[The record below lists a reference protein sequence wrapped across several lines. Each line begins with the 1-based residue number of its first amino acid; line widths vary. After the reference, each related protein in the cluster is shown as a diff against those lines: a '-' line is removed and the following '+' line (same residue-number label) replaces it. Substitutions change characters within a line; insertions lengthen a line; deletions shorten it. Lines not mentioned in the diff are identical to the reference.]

1 MFDLLLRYAASSH
14 ALQAEGCEEA
24 QMKGAIFAS
33 HKAANDMHIHHWNVR
48 KQRKDEQKIFGLEPV
63 KYKRRASIYEINYS
77 YYEHMIKEIWLNF
90 KYEGVLISP

>member
-33 HKAANDMHIHHWNVR
+33 HKAANDMHIHH
-48 KQRKDEQKIFGLEPV
+48 
-63 KYKRRASIYEINYS
+63 
-77 YYEHMIKEIWLNF
+77 
-90 KYEGVLISP
+90 